1 MLIKSLIEIPSIR
14 GVFEYFRN
22 KPLVVKTII
31 LSMRKAGVYLE
42 TEKMEYRRGND
53 GGQTFPH
60 PIATK
65 HSLPSLSAVLLY
77 SYGHEKP

>member
-1 MLIKSLIEIPSIR
+1 
-14 GVFEYFRN
+14 
-22 KPLVVKTII
+22 
-31 LSMRKAGVYLE
+31 MRKVGVYLE

-53 GGQTFPH
+53 RGQTFPH

-65 HSLPSLSAVLLY
+65 HSLPSLPALLLY